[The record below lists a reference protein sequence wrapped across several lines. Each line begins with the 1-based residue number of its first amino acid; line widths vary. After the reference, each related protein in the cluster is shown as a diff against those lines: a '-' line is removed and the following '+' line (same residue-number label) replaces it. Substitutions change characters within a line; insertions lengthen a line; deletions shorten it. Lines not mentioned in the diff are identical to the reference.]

1 MGRLRPWVACFV
13 LAAHAAGAAP
23 AFAAPSDIA
32 NAEGL
37 FQRAKALM
45 AKKKYA
51 EACPMLEE
59 SYRLD
64 RAMGTLLNLALCH
77 EGLGRTASAWGEF
90 KAVEQQ
96 ALAASPPREDRA
108 KLARTHAARLEP
120 KLSRVK
126 VTVDAPVTGLVLKV
140 DGEEKGEPLWRS
152 GITVDP
158 GRRAIEVTAPGK
170 KPYSTSVTVGDA
182 ATETVTIPALEDV
195 PVEAPPP
202 PPPAVATLDQVEE
215 AAAKRARRTTGFI
228 VGGLGVVT
236 AGVGA
241 AFGVLA
247 IGADSD
253 AKKCSPCAA
262 GSPAAD
268 ESNRA
273 TDRALL
279 FANISNVAIPVGGV
293 LLVAGALLVL
303 TSGGSADP
311 APAAKKAAPRLAFGA
326 GPGSVSL
333 GGSW

>member
-13 LAAHAAGAAP
+13 LAASTAGVGP
-23 AFAAPSDIA
+23 ALAAPSDIA

-45 AKKKYA
+45 AKKQYA
-51 EACPMLEE
+51 DACPMLEE

-77 EGLGRTASAWGEF
+77 EALGRTASAWGEF

-96 ALAASPPREDRA
+96 ALAASPPRPDRA
-108 KLARTHAARLEP
+108 KLARAHAARLEP

-126 VTVDAPVTGLVLKV
+126 VTVDAAPAGLVLKV
-140 DGEEKGEPLWRS
+140 DGEEKGEPLWSS

-158 GRRAIEVTAPGK
+158 GKRAIEVTAPGK
-170 KPYSTSVTVGDA
+170 KPYKTSVTVGDA

-202 PPPAVATLDQVEE
+202 PPPSATLDQVEE

-303 TSGGSADP
+303 TSGGSSDP
-311 APAAKKAAPRLAFGA
+311 TPAAKTAPRIAFGA